1 MTVARSRS
9 KLTRAADG
17 WALSEVVLDHTPI
30 SGVAAVLDVSWDT
43 AHTSVAEVGRQVLI
57 QHPGRLDCV
66 KVVGVDDHAWRHTRK
81 GDKYV
86 TVIIDLTPIRDSTGR
101 ARQLDLVEGRSKQ
114 VFKTGLQ
121 PEPKS
126 AAPACRSSRWT
137 GFTGF
142 KTAGAEAVPDA
153 VAVMAPFHVV
163 ALAGDKLNTTCQ
175 RVQRELT
182 DERGRRGDPLYK
194 AGRSLRTGR
203 DLLTDRQKPDRR
215 PCSPTTTP
223 PPSRSPGW
231 STKTSS
237 TPTALRIAAR
247 EDNSSAE

>member
-66 KVVGVDDHAWRHTRK
+66 KVVGVDD
-81 GDKYV
+81 
-86 TVIIDLTPIRDSTGR
+86 
-101 ARQLDLVEGRSKQ
+101 Q
-114 VFKTGLQ
+114 
-121 PEPKS
+121 
-126 AAPACRSSRWT
+126 
-137 GFTGF
+137 
-142 KTAGAEAVPDA
+142 AEAVPDA

-203 DLLTDRQKPDRR
+203 DLLTDRQKPVWR
-215 PCSPTTTP
+215 PCSPTTTS